1 MDVVLFHH
9 LVETTT
15 AVSWFIYCKEHFAL
29 HVVEI
34 RPDSVDRDVVFF
46 EFI

>member
-1 MDVVLFHH
+1 MDVVLLHH

-15 AVSWFIYCKEHFAL
+15 AVSWFTDCEDHFLL

-34 RPDSVDRDVVFF
+34 RPDSVDREVVFF